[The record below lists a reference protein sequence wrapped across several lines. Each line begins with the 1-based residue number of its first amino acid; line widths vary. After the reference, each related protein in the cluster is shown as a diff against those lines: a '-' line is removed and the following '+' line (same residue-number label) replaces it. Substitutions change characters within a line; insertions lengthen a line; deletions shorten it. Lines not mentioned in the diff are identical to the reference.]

1 MWASQYD
8 GFSQGRLNI
17 RVSGVFA
24 IIVIKCTFT
33 HYLQSMETT
42 IIRANDTYAAWRNL
56 PLNERLLFL
65 PFLAQHLLENK
76 TVYAGVI
83 TSEMQKPIA
92 QAIAEVE
99 KCALLCT
106 YYYENAVSFLS
117 AKTIKTDASESFV
130 TYEPI
135 GVILGIMPWNFPFWQ
150 VFRFAIPALVSGN
163 TVVVKHAGNVPKC
176 AQLLQDL
183 FEEAGFP
190 IGCYQNLALS
200 NTEVEQVIAHPIIK
214 AVSLTGS
221 EHAGKAL
228 AAIAGKHLKKCVLEL
243 GGNNAFIVL
252 EDADLKAAVAI
263 AVNARMQNAG
273 QSCIA
278 AKRFLVHESIADAFI
293 FQFKTALQ
301 NLKTGDVLD
310 KATQI
315 GPLARL
321 DLATALDNQVQKS
334 IAMGAQLIFG
344 GIRDG
349 AFYAPTL
356 LTKVAPQMPVFT
368 EETFGP
374 VAAITTFSNLDEAIA
389 LSNQSNFG
397 LGVSVFTQDIAKIKT
412 KIAAFNEGAV
422 FINEMVK
429 SDPRLPF
436 GGVKNSG
443 YGRELAEEGLKEFV
457 NTKTVFI
464 KCL

>member
-1 MWASQYD
+1 
-8 GFSQGRLNI
+8 
-17 RVSGVFA
+17 
-24 IIVIKCTFT
+24 
-33 HYLQSMETT
+33 METT
-42 IIRANDTYAAWRNL
+42 LTRANETYAAWNNL
-56 PLNERLLFL
+56 PLNERLTFL
-65 PFLAQHLLENK
+65 PNLAQHLLENK
-76 TVYAGVI
+76 TVFAAVI

-106 YYYENAVSFLS
+106 YYFENASSFLS
-117 AKTIKTDASESFV
+117 AKIIKTEASESFV
-130 TYEPI
+130 TYEPL

-150 VFRFAIPALVSGN
+150 VFRYAIPALVSGN
-163 TVVVKHAGNVPKC
+163 TVVVKHASNVPKC

-190 IGCYQNLALS
+190 LGCYQNLALS
-200 NTEVEQVIAHPIIK
+200 SVEVEEVIANPIIK

-221 EHAGKAL
+221 EFAGKAV

-252 EDADLKAAVAI
+252 EDADIEAAVAI

-293 FQFKTALQ
+293 FQFKAALQ
-301 NLKTGDVLD
+301 NLKTGDIYD

-321 DLATALDNQVQKS
+321 DLAAALDNQVQKS
-334 IAMGAQLIFG
+334 IAMGAQLILG
-344 GIRDG
+344 GTRDG

-356 LTKVAPQMPVFT
+356 LAKVTPQMPVFT

-397 LGVSVFTQDIAKIKT
+397 LGVSIFTQDIAKIKT